1 MPMSDD
7 ARGLIQATRTFPGT
21 AENCGRARSWVRS
34 LLLAYPSIRDSVE
47 LVVSELFTNAIR
59 HTASGEPGGAVRVTV
74 RTEGDP
80 PVLLRLEITD
90 EGRREPMP
98 AQVARAMLPPEDA
111 QSGRGL
117 FIASALSYACGR
129 LPASNGEV
137 HPAAPT
143 FQHRHG
149 SMITWAEFALR
160 SELQMAASP

>member
-90 EGRREPMP
+90 EGRREPM
-98 AQVARAMLPPEDA
+98 L
-111 QSGRGL
+111 
-117 FIASALSYACGR
+117 IASALSYAWGR

-143 FQHRHG
+143 FHHRHG

-160 SELQMAASP
+160 PELQMAASP